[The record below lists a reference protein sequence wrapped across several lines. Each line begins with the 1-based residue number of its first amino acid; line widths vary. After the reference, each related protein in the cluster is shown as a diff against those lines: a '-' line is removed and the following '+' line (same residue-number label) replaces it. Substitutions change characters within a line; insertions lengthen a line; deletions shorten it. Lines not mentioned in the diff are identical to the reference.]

1 LLRAITVDSKEYKF
15 YDLTKLGSQY
25 ENLPFSIRV
34 LLESAVRNCDGFQ
47 IGTNDVDNILN
58 WHINQDKSVE
68 IPFKPARVLL
78 QDFTGV
84 PAIVDF
90 GAMRD
95 AMKKLG
101 GDPGKINPVCPVDLV
116 IDHSVQ
122 VNYTSI
128 QLVII

>member
-1 LLRAITVDSKEYKF
+1 
-15 YDLTKLGSQY
+15 
-25 ENLPFSIRV
+25 
-34 LLESAVRNCDGFQ
+34 
-47 IGTNDVDNILN
+47 
-58 WHINQDKSVE
+58 
-68 IPFKPARVLL
+68 
-78 QDFTGV
+78 
-84 PAIVDF
+84 
-90 GAMRD
+90 MRD